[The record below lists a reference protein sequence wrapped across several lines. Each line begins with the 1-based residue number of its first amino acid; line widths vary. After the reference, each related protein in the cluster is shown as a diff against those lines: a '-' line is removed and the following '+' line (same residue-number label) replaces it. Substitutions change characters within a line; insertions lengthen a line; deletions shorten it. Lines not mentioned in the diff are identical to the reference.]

1 MEGGRVGSRSRSFE
15 SRGRLFIPLFGFGS
29 GVEGVKL
36 FGRAVSVVDGSGC
49 LSP

>member
-1 MEGGRVGSRSRSFE
+1 MRGGGRSWGFE
-15 SRGRLFIPLFGFGS
+15 SQGGLFIPLFGSGS
-29 GVEGVKL
+29 GAEGVKL